1 MLISESI
8 LRRIVREEI
17 ESIERDR
24 KKLIVQDDDLE
35 EHGGYDIDRPAIPGQ
50 TTRDP
55 RTPAGFE
62 YEDHILRKGKRIK
75 ERG

>member
-1 MLISESI
+1 MRITESM

-17 ESIERDR
+17 ESIDR
-24 KKLIVQDDDLE
+24 EKEKLIVQDDELDE
-35 EHGGYDIDRPAIPGQ
+35 RGGYDIDRPAIPGQ

-55 RTPAGFE
+55 HRPAGFE
-62 YEDHILRKGKRIK
+62 YEDVVLRKGKRIK